1 MLLTYSIFQAGD
13 TTLTFFILVSKTM
26 KSAKIL
32 HKCAVQLWP
41 LAVGPARAQSLPRP
55 EFMYTRQG
63 KYMIQAGSP
72 TQSSAFNSAVISAT
86 HDDVSSSMMATLSII
101 MWSALTNLI

>member
-1 MLLTYSIFQAGD
+1 
-13 TTLTFFILVSKTM
+13 M

-72 TQSSAFNSAVISAT
+72 TQSSAFRIDNSAVISAT